1 MSASEIDHPVRL
13 PLIGATRHELPALA
27 WSFAYFFC
35 VLSAY
40 YVIRP
45 VREQFG
51 AAAGGSAAL
60 PQIWLIVFLVMLAL
74 TPVYGALV
82 AHFPRRVFVPVVYL
96 FFALGMLAIA
106 PWLGDAAGSRL
117 LATGFY
123 VWVSVF
129 NLFVVAVFWSFMA
142 DVFTDQQARRL
153 FGAIGV
159 GGTLGAM
166 AGPALAFALVH
177 TIGVKGLLW
186 ISAFLLGLAMIASM
200 FLGRW
205 ARHYGRRDPLLGE
218 RVIGG
223 SLLAGARMVFQHP
236 FLRRMAV
243 LFLLSDL
250 IGTVLYALNLDLGA
264 SLFHSAEDRTGF
276 FARLDFLVNGA
287 QILLQLF
294 LAPWLLVR
302 LGPALVLVLA
312 AAFNAL
318 VLLGL
323 VVFSGPFWLMA
334 ALVATRAGAY
344 GLVAPAR
351 ESLYTRVGREARFK
365 AKGFID
371 TVVWR
376 GGDVASSSLLAVLKS
391 AGASLAQIGLLGVI
405 AALLGVLFSR
415 NVERLRGLDPEDESG
430 SRT

>member
-1 MSASEIDHPVRL
+1 MSASHIEDPARL
-13 PLIGATRHELPALA
+13 PLIGATRHELPALF
-27 WSFAYFFC
+27 WSFLYFFC
-35 VLSAY
+35 VLAAY

-45 VREQFG
+45 VREQLG

-82 AHFPRRVFVPVVYL
+82 AHFPRRIFVPVVYL
-96 FFALGMLAIA
+96 FFAAGMLVMAQL
-106 PWLGDAAGSRL
+106 LGDVQPSRL

-142 DVFTDQQARRL
+142 DVFTDQQARHL

-166 AGPALAFALVH
+166 VGPTLAFTLVH
-177 TIGVKGLLW
+177 QIGVSGLLS
-186 ISAFLLGLAMIASM
+186 ISASLLVLAMVAAVL
-200 FLGRW
+200 LGRW
-205 ARHYGRRDPLLGE
+205 ARRFGRRDPRLGDQ
-218 RVIGG
+218 VIGG
-223 SLLAGARMVFQHP
+223 GLLAGARMVFTHP

-243 LFLLSDL
+243 LFLLSDMV
-250 IGTVLYALNLDLGA
+250 GTVLYALNLDLGA
-264 SLFHSAEDRTGF
+264 SLFSTAADRTGF
-276 FARLDFLVNGA
+276 FAKLDLYVNSS
-287 QILLQLF
+287 QILLQL
-294 LAPWLLVR
+294 LVAPVLLTR
-302 LGPALVLVLA
+302 FGPSVVLMLV

-318 VLLGL
+318 LLIGL
-323 VVFSGPFWLMA
+323 ALFSGPTWLMA
-334 ALVATRAGAY
+334 ALVITRAGAY

-351 ESLYTRVGREARFK
+351 ESLYTRVDREARYK

-376 GGDVASSSLLAVLKS
+376 GGDVAASSLLNVVKS
-391 AGASLAQIGLLGVI
+391 AGASLSQIGLLGAI
-405 AALLGVLFSR
+405 AALLAVWLSR
-415 NVERLRGLDPEDESG
+415 GLERLPGLDTDNDSKDLA
-430 SRT
+430 